1 MPALKGAGLASRR
14 VAADVLARVEQ
25 GAWANAA
32 LDAALA
38 RTTLSGPDR
47 ALATALVFGTLR
59 RQRACDWLVDEALRR
74 EVELPVRIALRLGA
88 YQLVFLGQPAYAA
101 VSTAVATAPRRAA
114 GLVNAVLRRIAAG
127 DAVSWPSPA
136 VELSY
141 PDWIVERLF
150 EDLGEPD
157 ALGALGAMN
166 EPGAA
171 AIGAGGTHQDLASQW
186 VAAAVPHP
194 AGGIVVDLCAAPGG
208 KAVAVG
214 AGPSLVA
221 AVERRPGRARR
232 LARRVRRDDGA
243 LAVLVA
249 DGRFPPLR
257 PGFADC
263 VLVDAPCSGLG
274 ALRRRPDARWRLDPG
289 APARLS
295 QLQRELLEGSV
306 GLLRPGGTLVY
317 SVCTLTR
324 VETEGVDAWIADRFP
339 SLRPLPRLG
348 PPWQQ
353 RGRGEILLP
362 QTAGTDG
369 MFLLRVALPG

>member
-1 MPALKGAGLASRR
+1 VPGLKGAGLASRR

-32 LDAALA
+32 LDAALSRA
-38 RTTLSGPDR
+38 TLSGPDR
-47 ALATALVFGTLR
+47 ALATALVFGVLR
-59 RQRACDWLVDEALRR
+59 RRRACDWLIDAELRR
-74 EVELPVRIALRLGA
+74 EVELSVRIALRIGA
-88 YQLVFLGQPAYAA
+88 YQLVFLGQPPYAA
-101 VSTAVATAPRRAA
+101 VDTAVATAPRRAA
-114 GLVNAVLRRIAAG
+114 GLVNAVLRRIAAA
-127 DAVSWPSPA
+127 DALSWPSPA

-141 PDWIVERLF
+141 PDWIVERLTK
-150 EDLGEPD
+150 DLGERE
-157 ALGALGAMN
+157 ALGALAAMD

-171 AIGAGGTHQDLASQW
+171 ALGTGGAHQDLASQW

-208 KAVAVG
+208 KALAVG
-214 AGPSLVA
+214 TGPSLVA

-232 LARRVRRDDGA
+232 LARRARRDDDA
-243 LAVLVA
+243 LVVLVA

-257 PGFADC
+257 QGIAAA

-289 APARLS
+289 APERLS
-295 QLQRELLEGSV
+295 QLQRELVEGSL
-306 GLLRPGGTLVY
+306 GLLEPGGTLVY

-324 VETEGVDAWIADRFP
+324 VETEEVDAWVAARFP

-348 PPWQQ
+348 PPWQE
-353 RGRGEILLP
+353 RGRGEIILP

-369 MFLLRVALPG
+369 MYLLRLTMPG